1 MVMGLLIIVIGAI
14 CGWSGWHAGRRSG
27 RREVLTAV
35 LRQRL
40 N

>member
-1 MVMGLLIIVIGAI
+1 MIMGLLIIAIGAI
-14 CGWSGWHAGRRSG
+14 CGWSGWHVG